1 MAKDHRHLFSGQDKL
16 FVLKSPGLCVKGNFI
31 SMPISVLL
39 CLGAEEGA
47 TKSWFSL
54 SDVDLGV
61 VLSSFTF
68 QIQAT
73 EKAMGF
79 RFVWAMSKK

>member
-1 MAKDHRHLFSGQDKL
+1 MAKDHRHLFSGQDNL
-16 FVLKSPGLCVKGNFI
+16 FVLKSPGLCVKGSFI

-47 TKSWFSL
+47 TKSCF

-79 RFVWAMSKK
+79 HFVWAMSKK